1 MGLHNTGHHNGE
13 DGKRQDKKSSIYWEA
28 IESALEDETKQN
40 LLRFLTMHTIMQGDM
55 QTSSPPPKTTSGH
68 HARRV
73 NAFGATLG
81 VALLLATLFTA
92 WTPDGFFTANLSE
105 QLRLILT
112 PQAGQSFV
120 NTPQPQLHIGI
131 VAGHSGNDSGA
142 VCRDA
147 NGKVTLT
154 EADVNLKIAELVR
167 QKLTAQGFQVDLL
180 NEFDTR
186 LNGYRAVAL
195 VSIHNDSCDYIND
208 QATGFKV
215 AAALDTRDAN
225 RAGRLTACLVD
236 RYQRA
241 TNLTFHSGSITA
253 DMREYHAFSEIDP
266 NTIAAIIETGFLN
279 LDREILTTHTD
290 QVADG
295 IVKGI
300 LCFVNNE
307 NVEPTPI
314 PTTAP

>member
-1 MGLHNTGHHNGE
+1 M
-13 DGKRQDKKSSIYWEA
+13 QS
-28 IESALEDETKQN
+28 
-40 LLRFLTMHTIMQGDM
+40 TIQP
-55 QTSSPPPKTTSGH
+55 QPAKHPV
-68 HARRV
+68 RRRSRSV
-73 NAFGATLG
+73 GAFGTTL
-81 VALLLATLFTA
+81 AIAILLATLFTA
-92 WTPDGFFTANLSE
+92 WTPDSLFATNLSE

-112 PQAGQSFV
+112 PQSGQNSFV
-120 NTPQPQLHIGI
+120 STPQPQLRIGI

-147 NGKVTLT
+147 TGDITLT
-154 EADVNLKIAELVR
+154 EADVNLKIATLVQ
-167 QKLTAQGFQVDLL
+167 QKLNAQGFQVDLL

-186 LNGYRAVAL
+186 LNGYRAVTL
-195 VSIHNDSCDYIND
+195 VSIHNDSCDFIND

-215 AAALDTRDAN
+215 SAALNTRDVN
-225 RAGRLTACLVD
+225 RASRLTACLVD

-241 TNLTFHSGSITA
+241 TSLTFHSGSITA

-266 NTIAAIIETGFLN
+266 NTIAGIIETGFLN
-279 LDREILTTHTD
+279 LDREVLTTHTD

-307 NVEPTPI
+307 NVEPTPV
-314 PTTAP
+314 PTPRP